1 MQHIVDKAKH
11 YCRNCKT
18 EPTSFLFYGESGL
31 GKTFLSNCIAKEV
44 MEQGLSVRA
53 LEKLLAALAAKKAAQ
68 AKAAAPKAANTRV
81 DRQIKALADRM
92 GNLEKLTDSV
102 NRLALSLEKLTGKQT
117 ATETQVKR
125 LTDDVETIK
134 DKPAKRW
141 ELVVG
146 AVISALVGAGI
157 ALLIK

>member
-1 MQHIVDKAKH
+1 MDQMAM
-11 YCRNCKT
+11 T
-18 EPTSFLFYGESGL
+18 EA
-31 GKTFLSNCIAKEV
+31 I
-44 MEQGLSVRA
+44 
-53 LEKLLAALAAKKAAQ
+53 
-68 AKAAAPKAANTRV
+68 TRQSE
-81 DRQIKALADRM
+81 QIKALADRM